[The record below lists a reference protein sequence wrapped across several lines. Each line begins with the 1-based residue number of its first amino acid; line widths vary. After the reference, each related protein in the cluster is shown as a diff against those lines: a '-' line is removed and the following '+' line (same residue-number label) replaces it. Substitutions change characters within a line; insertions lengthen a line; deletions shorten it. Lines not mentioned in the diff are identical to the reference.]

1 MQLMINTALVELERY
16 KFLPWYSVVKV
27 QLNYCSEVLSSQK
40 EPSQLEQLSMGLIAV
55 REIPEDDPLHSR
67 LSSIEFNM
75 QKQFLPYAAKVRLGI
90 HKL

>member
-1 MQLMINTALVELERY
+1 MQLMISSALVELERY
-16 KFLPWYSVVKV
+16 KCLSWYSAVKV

-40 EPSQLEQLSMGLIAV
+40 DPSQLEQLNMGLIAV
-55 REIPEDDPLHSR
+55 REIPEEDPLHSY
-67 LSSIEFNM
+67 LTSVEFNM